1 MQNWK
6 DSMKHGLVSGA
17 TASVLSTVALAIC
30 GRRETGSA
38 SAPTNAISH
47 WIWGDKA
54 ARHKNVDPRYTLPG
68 YVIHHASA
76 TFWAVLLEKC
86 FGAKIN
92 RDTPLN
98 TLKVAAVTSAVA
110 CFVDYKMTPHR
121 LQPGYEMHLS
131 KPSLFMVYAAFGLG
145 LALGAHALKRED
157 HRTGEQRN
165 D

>member
-1 MQNWK
+1 MKSWK
-6 DSMKHGLVSGA
+6 ESIKYGLASGA
-17 TASVLSTVALAIC
+17 AASALSTVALAIC

-38 SAPTNAISH
+38 FAPTNAVSH
-47 WIWGDKA
+47 WIWGNKA
-54 ARHKNVDPRYTLPG
+54 ARHKQPTLRYTLPG
-68 YVIHHASA
+68 YVIHHASS

-86 FGAKIN
+86 FGTHIN

-131 KPSLFMVYAAFGLG
+131 KRSLFAVYAAFGLG
-145 LALGAHALKRED
+145 LALGAHAMKRD
-157 HRTGEQRN
+157 KTR
-165 D
+165 